1 MPGFSFQPSEL
12 VKLLIIFYASDYV
25 TRKLSLKNKIR
36 ESFLPITLVL
46 SIISVFLLQQPDF
59 GAFVVI
65 ISITFGI
72 FFLGGL
78 KFQTNSISYNFL
90 NFNLLFTNCL

>member
-1 MPGFSFQPSEL
+1 MEARDGSPCRLSFQPSEL

-46 SIISVFLLQQPDF
+46 SIISVLYYNNQTLAPLCYYFNY
-59 GAFVVI
+59 I
-65 ISITFGI
+65 WN
-72 FFLGGL
+72 FFLE
-78 KFQTNSISYNFL
+78 L
-90 NFNLLFTNCL
+90 NFNKFY